1 MREDGKIRDLHYLIG
16 PKLYEANWIDLQD
29 RGYLARV
36 QCIEV
41 WCEMTSEFY
50 TEYNAARSN
59 AKLKEA
65 LYFNNPTKYMTC
77 HYLKELHEARGDKVI
92 IFCDHIFAIK
102 QYAEKL
108 SIPYISGEVT
118 DRERM
123 NIISHFR
130 DGNEINTII
139 FSRVGD
145 TSIDIPN
152 ANVLIQVA
160 SHGGSQMQEAQ
171 RLGRIL
177 RPKQTAEKQ
186 AYSNMES
193 FNAYFYSL
201 VSLDTEEVKYADNRQ
216 QYLVNQGFYFE
227 IIQEMPFVND
237 RKEKSKLI
245 LNSYPE

>member
-1 MREDGKIRDLHYLIG
+1 MLLDEVQVVPAQNFSKITEKIMAHCKLGLTATLVREDGKIRDLHYMIG

-41 WCEMTSEFY
+41 WCEMTSNFY
-50 TEYNAARSN
+50 QEYLN
-59 AKLKEA
+59 AKNNSRLKDA

-77 HYLKELHEARGDKVI
+77 DYLVKLHEARGDKII
-92 IFCDHIFAIK
+92 IFCDHIFAIR
-102 QYAEKL
+102 QYAHCL
-108 SIPYISGEVT
+108 GIPYISGEVG
-118 DRERM
+118 DRERL

-152 ANVLIQVA
+152 ANVIIQVA
-160 SHGGSQMQEAQ
+160 SHKGSQRQETQ

-177 RPKQTAEKQ
+177 RPK
-186 AYSNMES
+186 
-193 FNAYFYSL
+193 
-201 VSLDTEEVKYADNRQ
+201 
-216 QYLVNQGFYFE
+216 
-227 IIQEMPFVND
+227 
-237 RKEKSKLI
+237 
-245 LNSYPE
+245 